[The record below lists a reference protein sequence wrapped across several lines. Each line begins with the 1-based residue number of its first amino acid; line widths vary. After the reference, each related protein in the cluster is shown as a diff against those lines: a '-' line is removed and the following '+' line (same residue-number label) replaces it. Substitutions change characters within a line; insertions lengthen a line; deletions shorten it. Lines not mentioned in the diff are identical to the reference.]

1 MCVLLNACVQ
11 DIIKKVKSE
20 LKIPVIANGGIGSRA
35 DALAWGSGDTIVALQ
50 EMKHAGRAND
60 GPPRLPE
67 EALSA

>member
-35 DALAWGSGDTIVALQ
+35 DALACLEYTKA
-50 EMKHAGRAND
+50 D
-60 GPPRLPE
+60 GVMSSVR
-67 EALSA
+67 